1 MSEKPPIDSVLEA
14 LGADLPPLP
23 ESGYVKMR
31 CFHHSEDNP
40 SATVNKEKG
49 TYKCFVCEGLSGDG
63 YAIVM
68 AVMGLDFIG
77 SVKWVEENVGFERST
92 VSRKSDAK
100 PRRSSLF
107 VANRGAGTKR
117 RDSGRVSTRRRRPR
131 LR

>member
-77 SVKWVEENVGFERST
+77 SVKWVEENVGFERET
-92 VSRKSDAK
+92 VSRGPNVR

-107 VANRGAGTKR
+107 VADRRSRSNAGNNRGVHA
-117 RDSGRVSTRRRRPR
+117 RRRRPR